1 MAGRTTCA
9 LLCIGMAMLQPVAA
23 EGACYEVFPEPDVRK
38 TATNW
43 VSSAY
48 VVDKRDNQ
56 LWVCTAR
63 YDFTSKEPNKGEC
76 SKLPSDIGRHSLNE
90 SYATHG
96 VVGSTPPD
104 GFFRSSGSSSR
115 RQETSCAPPAFV

>member
-1 MAGRTTCA
+1 
-9 LLCIGMAMLQPVAA
+9 MAMLQPVAA
-23 EGACYEVFPEPDVRK
+23 EGARYEVFPEPDVRK

-96 VVGSTPPD
+96 VVGLD
-104 GFFRSSGSSSR
+104 AARRFFPVVWFI
-115 RQETSCAPPAFV
+115 EPATGDVLRAAGICLRLRLS